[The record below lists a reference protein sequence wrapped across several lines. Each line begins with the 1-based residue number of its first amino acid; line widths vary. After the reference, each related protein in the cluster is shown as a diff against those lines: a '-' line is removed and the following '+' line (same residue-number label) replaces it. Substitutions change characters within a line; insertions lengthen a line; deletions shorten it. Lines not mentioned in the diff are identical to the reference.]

1 MGGHEVSRSRRKTPI
16 FGHTTARSEADDKRL
31 WHKRWRSR
39 ERDQLASLG
48 PDGDPLPV
56 HRQAVSST
64 WDMAKDGKHWF
75 DPRRQQKLAERIAA
89 RRSQSNPERKSLRA
103 RLLAKWRPK

>member
-1 MGGHEVSRSRRKTPI
+1 MSRSHRKTPI
-16 FGHTTARSEADDKRL
+16 FGHTNARSESDDKRL

-39 ERDQLASLG
+39 ERDQLATFD

-64 WDMAKDGKHWF
+64 WDMAKDGKAWF
-75 DPRRQQKLAERIAA
+75 DPRRQREMAERIAA
-89 RRSQSNPERKSLRA
+89 RRSLVKPERKALQA
-103 RLLAKWRPK
+103 RLLAKWRAK